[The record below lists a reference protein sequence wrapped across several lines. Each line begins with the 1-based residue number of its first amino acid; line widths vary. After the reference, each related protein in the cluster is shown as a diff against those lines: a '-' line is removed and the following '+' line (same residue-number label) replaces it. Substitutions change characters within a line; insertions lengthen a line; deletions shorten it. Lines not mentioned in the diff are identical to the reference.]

1 MPRRRYSTT
10 SRRRSSYRR
19 TARVTARR
27 RTTVRRR
34 RRSTARVQRVVIQVV
49 GAPSGVIASPST
61 LGSKT
66 LRPLRARY

>member
-27 RTTVRRR
+27 RTTTRR